1 MAKVCTQCGKE
12 WPDQFKFCPECGG
25 DVIEKK
31 NPEAGNDFNI
41 SMHGSAVNGGI
52 HKTDSHN
59 VSHNVDSHE
68 IHTTTN
74 NTTQNV
80 TNYVQQAAKS
90 PEESKRE
97 WRYEFR
103 QYCEKIIQPGGILS
117 PEGKLLLDEKIDA
130 LGLTREEGESV
141 IASVKKSKM
150 RSSSEMNILAK
161 IKLDSAK
168 TSIKLNSP
176 NLSRS
181 LSELKGQSLVYD
193 NEELHFYYNMLL
205 SALDAKQ
212 CIVRYEDRK
221 ADSYWMAFWAYLAY
235 IKLGE
240 REAAELV
247 LASLSTFSDMPEGN
261 LILLDAAGRINEII
275 GNEDAKENQLL
286 LLEKVS
292 GDCSDLL
299 NDFKESLIAIYSNK
313 MEKPDFFATYFSLGQ
328 EAVTSKKKEVKKTD
342 APKEKE
348 DSKPSK
354 PKSLSAQEILE
365 KYSNQ
370 WGDLVELNVEDRE
383 KAFQEISEA
392 AKSNNPAVL
401 FLLSELYLNGYGVKK
416 SVATAFDHLKRAS
429 AGGFSHAGVIMGEYY
444 LYGYGVKKDLEEA
457 RKRLISAEN
466 DNPRVL
472 FLRGELFAAKNAM
485 PIAKIW
491 YQKAADAG
499 SVQAQEKLATLQEFK
514 RAPSKHIVDRY
525 DIIMTSSGP
534 ASMVVIKV
542 LKESMGFGLKEAKD
556 LVDCCQTNKT
566 PVVLRRNVPNTDAN
580 LFKAALDNAGAKIEL
595 KKSEENS
602 AEQSIPIRA
611 NIIRVSIEN
620 GVSENS
626 LSGAYICHEC
636 TIDGMRNRS
645 IVIRDMYFWS
655 AGSKL
660 LSKDDRYKTSEGQLT
675 ASELSRP
682 AYDSTIY
689 NGFRLFIP
697 YGAFPLMKD
706 GTFNLILKV
715 VISNGGNNKTIAEQS
730 FAIVL
735 LKRGEQVSIELK

>member
-31 NPEAGNDFNI
+31 NPEAGNDFSI

-97 WRYEFR
+97 RRYEFR

-117 PEGKLLLDEKIDA
+117 PEGKLLLDEKMDA

-275 GNEDAKENQLL
+275 GNEDAKESQLL

-354 PKSLSAQEILE
+354 PKPLSAQDILE
-365 KYSNQ
+365 KYSNK
-370 WGDLVELNVEDRE
+370 WGDLVDLHEEDRD

-416 SVATAFDHLKRAS
+416 SVATAFDHLKHAS
-429 AGGFSHAGVIMGEYY
+429 AGGFGHAGVIMGEYY

-457 RKRLISAEN
+457 RKRLISVEN

-499 SVQAQEKLATLQEFK
+499 SVQAQEKLGLVT
-514 RAPSKHIVDRY
+514 SK
-525 DIIMTSSGP
+525 
-534 ASMVVIKV
+534 IKQKV
-542 LKESMGFGLKEAKD
+542 SKS
-556 LVDCCQTNKT
+556 
-566 PVVLRRNVPNTDAN
+566 P
-580 LFKAALDNAGAKIEL
+580 KAEGEISKIW
-595 KKSEENS
+595 
-602 AEQSIPIRA
+602 
-611 NIIRVSIEN
+611 IEN

-626 LSGAYICHEC
+626 LSGAYICHHF
-636 TIDGMRNRS
+636 TVNGMKDRS
-645 IVIRDMYFWS
+645 IVVRDTYFWN
-655 AGSKL
+655 AGTKL
-660 LSKDDRYKTSEGQLT
+660 LSKDDRFKTNDGQLT
-675 ASELSRP
+675 SSELARP
-682 AYDSTIY
+682 GFDDSVY
-689 NGFRLFIP
+689 ECFRLFIP
-697 YGAFPLMKD
+697 YSAVPLMKD
-706 GTFNLILKV
+706 GSFNLKLKGSV
-715 VISNGGNNKTIAEQS
+715 HNGGNNSVITENTVDIVFTKKGNQFTID
-730 FAIVL
+730 
-735 LKRGEQVSIELK
+735 LK